1 MISTPIAAHTPRTPQ
16 SLARRGDQHGG
27 AGDEGDDHRGG
38 DVRAVARADQDP
50 VEGED
55 GAVQRLHEREDGPEE
70 RALREDGRVVGE
82 DARKD
87 VGERQETEGEDGS
100 DDDRERDHPDARVER
115 TLRASCAE
123 LPADDDLTGDRDRV
137 EHERE
142 EDPEL
147 ERDLVGAE
155 LRIAE
160 ARDDGTGEQ
169 ERADERRGADEE
181 ELADREQPP
190 RRARAP
196 ARGRRDR
203 RAERSARRTPTPM
216 HVCATAVPQAEP
228 SIPQSKP

>member
-1 MISTPIAAHTPRTPQ
+1 MYGPSPAPIRIPSRAKTAPFSGCMSAKIGQSSAHCARTAASSVKTRGRT
-16 SLARRGDQHGG
+16 SESARS
-27 AGDEGDDHRGG
+27 AT
-38 DVRAVARADQDP
+38 AKTAA
-50 VEGED
+50 
-55 GAVQRLHEREDGPEE
+55 
-70 RALREDGRVVGE
+70 
-82 DARKD
+82 
-87 VGERQETEGEDGS
+87 

-142 EDPEL
+142 KDPEL

-155 LRIAE
+155 LRVAE
-160 ARDDGTGEQ
+160 ARDDRAGEQ

-190 RRARAP
+190 RERRAP
-196 ARGRRDR
+196 GA
-203 RAERSARRTPTPM
+203 RSARPTRRAISQTNTAPM